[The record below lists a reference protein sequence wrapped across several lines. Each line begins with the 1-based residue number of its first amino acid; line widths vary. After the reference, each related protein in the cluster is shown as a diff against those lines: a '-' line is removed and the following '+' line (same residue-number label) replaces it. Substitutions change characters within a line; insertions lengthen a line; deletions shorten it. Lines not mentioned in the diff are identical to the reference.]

1 MDNQK
6 VRSVIL
12 RKLYEHN
19 NTNPNFPYYYLE
31 EFTKLGISKEQISVN
46 IRYLEEKGLV
56 KKVLWDATIPT
67 AAIISAKGMDAVEN
81 PETFG
86 DQFPF
91 ISKNIQIITGDVK
104 NSVIAQTSGDQIID
118 ISESFNQVYKQID
131 KEERIDPSVKNELK
145 KDVKELEEHL
155 KNVEKID
162 LGWLKR
168 KLLKISKTGWNS
180 PILQNLILEVIKAYL
195 EL

>member
-19 NTNPNFPYYYLE
+19 NTNPNFPCYLE

-46 IRYLEEKGLV
+46 VRYLEETGLV
-56 KKVLWDATIPT
+56 KQVLWDATIPI

-91 ISKNIQIITGDVK
+91 ISNNIQIITGDVK
-104 NSVIAQTSGDQIID
+104 NSLIAQTSGDQTIN
-118 ISESFNQVYKQID
+118 ISESFNQIYNQID
-131 KEERIDPSVKNELK
+131 KDERINLSAKEELK

-155 KNVEKID
+155 KDTEKIN
-162 LGWLKR
+162 LGWLKS
-168 KLLKISKTGWNS
+168 KLSKISKTGWNS
-180 PILQNLILEVIKAYL
+180 PILQNIILELIKAYL
-195 EL
+195 RL